1 MESREDLMIFESST
15 NNDMEAEDIK
25 QGKSLTYTR
34 KSSGLWDTRIYLEAC
49 LNKSHRLKH
58 GEISGA

>member
-1 MESREDLMIFESST
+1 MIFESST

-34 KSSGLWDTRIYLEAC
+34 KSSGLWDTRVHLEAV
-49 LNKSHRLKH
+49 
-58 GEISGA
+58 